1 MFLTFK
7 KWTILYILCL
17 VLLFAGFAAILWQ
30 GSAAQASKNLVLREG
45 KGAVLVIDPGHG
57 GEDGGAVAADGT
69 VESRINLAVA
79 LQIDEI
85 AQLLGVETEMT
96 RREDI
101 SIYSE
106 DAETLRQKKVSDL
119 KNRVEQINGVE
130 NGVLL
135 SIHQNSMPTAPG
147 VHGAQ
152 AFYNRV
158 EGSEEMAFAVQEAL
172 NHALNGTE
180 NAKTAKRIGDDIYLM
195 KNVTVPA
202 VLVECGFLS
211 NAQETMQLNTQ
222 EYQTKLAVTI
232 LSAAL
237 AHLQ

>member
-7 KWTILYILCL
+7 KWTLLYVICL
-17 VLLFAGFAAILWQ
+17 ILLFAGFAVILWQ
-30 GSAAQASKNLVLREG
+30 GSAVQASRNLALEENAQVVLI
-45 KGAVLVIDPGHG
+45 IDPGHG

-69 VESRINLAVA
+69 VESQINLAVA
-79 LQIDEI
+79 CQMNEI
-85 AQLLGVETEMT
+85 AQLLGIETEMT

-106 DAETLRQKKVSDL
+106 GCETLRQKKVSDL
-119 KNRVEQINGVE
+119 KNRVALINGIPD
-130 NGVLL
+130 GVLI
-135 SIHQNSMPTAPG
+135 SIHQNSMPTAPS

-152 AFYNRV
+152 VFYNSV
-158 EGSEEMAFAVQEAL
+158 SGSEELAMVVQDAL
-172 NHALNGTE
+172 NTAINGSDS
-180 NAKTAKRIGDDIYLM
+180 AKAAKPIGDSIYLM
-195 KNVTVPA
+195 KNVTTPA

-211 NAQETMQLNTQ
+211 NAQETAQLNTQ
-222 EYQTKLAVTI
+222 SFQTELAVTI

>member
-1 MFLTFK
+1 M
-7 KWTILYILCL
+7 
-17 VLLFAGFAAILWQ
+17 
-30 GSAAQASKNLVLREG
+30 
-45 KGAVLVIDPGHG
+45 
-57 GEDGGAVAADGT
+57 
-69 VESRINLAVA
+69 
-79 LQIDEI
+79 
-85 AQLLGVETEMT
+85 
-96 RREDI
+96 
-101 SIYSE
+101 
-106 DAETLRQKKVSDL
+106 
-119 KNRVEQINGVE
+119 
-130 NGVLL
+130 
-135 SIHQNSMPTAPG
+135 
-147 VHGAQ
+147 
-152 AFYNRV
+152 
-158 EGSEEMAFAVQEAL
+158 QEAL

>member
-7 KWTILYILCL
+7 KWTLLYIICL
-17 VLLFAGFAAILWQ
+17 ILLFAGFAAILWQ
-30 GSAAQASKNLVLREG
+30 GSAAQASRNLVLKEG
-45 KGAVLVIDPGHG
+45 GQAVLVIDPGHG

-69 VESRINLAVA
+69 VESQINLAIA
-79 LQIDEI
+79 CQMEEI
-85 AQLLGVETEMT
+85 ARLLGIEPEMT

-106 DAETLRQKKVSDL
+106 GSETLRQKKVSDL
-119 KNRVEQINGVE
+119 KNRVSLINDIPG
-130 NGVLL
+130 GVLI
-135 SIHQNSMPTAPG
+135 SIHQNSMPTAPS
-147 VHGAQ
+147 VRGAQ
-152 AFYNRV
+152 VFYNSV
-158 EGSEEMAFAVQEAL
+158 SGSEELALAVQDVL
-172 NHALNGTE
+172 NAAINGPD
-180 NAKTAKRIGDDIYLM
+180 NAKAAKQIGESIYLM

-211 NAQETMQLNTQ
+211 NAQETALLNTQ
-222 EYQTKLAVTI
+222 SYQTKLAVTI

>member
-69 VESRINLAVA
+69 VESWINLAVA

-85 AQLLGVETEMT
+85 AQLLGVEMT

-106 DAETLRQKKVSDL
+106 GAETLRQKKVSDL